1 MIFRKFLSI
10 FLLCAI
16 MLSLSSCMHGVVS
29 HVEISEYSSEVY
41 SDEDIDAA
49 MKVVMQA
56 FDESSE
62 LWYLLELSYIGD
74 DMMEDYQDYIEREE
88 ADDVI
93 VLLSDFY
100 ISIFSMSPVMNTGS
114 KYEGYNWI
122 LVRNEGE
129 DWRIVDRGY

>member
-1 MIFRKFLSI
+1 
-10 FLLCAI
+10 

>member
-1 MIFRKFLSI
+1 MKKAIAI
-10 FLLCAI
+10 LLLFTCL
-16 MLSLSSCMHGVVS
+16 MSFSSCGSKSVKIVDH
-29 HVEISEYSSEVY
+29 SSEIY
-41 SDEDIDAA
+41 SDEDIEAA

-74 DMMEDYQDYIEREE
+74 DRMEDYQDYAEREE
-88 ADDVI
+88 ADEVI

-100 ISIFSMSPVMNTGS
+100 ISIFSTSPVMNTGS
-114 KYEGYNWI
+114 KYQDYMWI
-122 LVRNEGE
+122 LVRNEGT

>member
-1 MIFRKFLSI
+1 MKKAIAI
-10 FLLCAI
+10 LLLFACL
-16 MLSLSSCMHGVVS
+16 MSFSSCGSRSVKIVDH
-29 HVEISEYSSEVY
+29 SSEIY
-41 SDEDIDAA
+41 SDEDIEAA
-49 MKVVMQA
+49 MKVVMQT

-74 DMMEDYQDYIEREE
+74 DRMEDYQDYTEREE
-88 ADDVI
+88 ADEVI

-100 ISIFSMSPVMNTGS
+100 ISIFSTSPVMNIGS
-114 KYEGYNWI
+114 KYEGFGWI

>member
-1 MIFRKFLSI
+1 MIFRKFLSL
-10 FLLCAI
+10 FLLCTV
-16 MLSLSSCMHGVVS
+16 MLSLSSCSHGVVS
-29 HVEISEYSSEVY
+29 HVEISEYSSEIY
-41 SDEDIDAA
+41 SDEDIEAA

-74 DMMEDYQDYIEREE
+74 DRMEDYQDYTEREE
-88 ADDVI
+88 ADEVI

-100 ISIFSMSPVMNTGS
+100 ISIFSDSPVMNTGS

-129 DWRIVDRGY
+129 VWQIVDQGY